1 MNEVISS
8 TIQPDTAA
16 LPDVWGWFDV
26 SQDDRVRVAGLLPLA
41 EQNIDAVLHE
51 FYSREGGY
59 DDPGGKASPLGMQDL
74 QDVRDEQ
81 RRHLLE
87 LFEAGRDQDLLKDR
101 KRAGLFNETYGIS
114 PSFYLGLFTFA
125 INRICDLVWEG
136 TDSEAEAR
144 QIERALRKTA
154 ACHQAMTVE
163 AFSAA
168 RSDAIEQRERQMSE
182 LPTPV
187 LRLQAGL
194 LLVPVVGVLD
204 SHRSRL
210 LTMQIL
216 DAIREQNAR
225 AVVLDITGV
234 AAVDSMVA
242 NHLIQ
247 TMTATR
253 LMGAHSVLTGISA
266 EVAQSLVKIGV
277 TGEALNPAGNLE
289 RGVETARKLLER

>member
-8 TIQPDTAA
+8 TIQSPGEG
-16 LPDVWGWFDV
+16 LREVWGWFDV
-26 SQDDRVRVAGLLPLA
+26 SQDDRARVADLTALV
-41 EQNIDAVLHE
+41 EQNIDGILQDY
-51 FYSREGGY
+51 YSRDGGY
-59 DDPGGKASPLGMQDL
+59 DHPSDQPSSGSMQE
-74 QDVRDEQ
+74 VRAQQ

-87 LFEAGRDQDLLKDR
+87 LFDAALDQKYFESRKSAGI
-101 KRAGLFNETYGIS
+101 FNESYGIS
-114 PSFYLGLFTFA
+114 PSFYLGLYTYA
-125 INRICDLVWEG
+125 INRICELVQ
-136 TDSEAEAR
+136 DSCEDACEAQTVQR
-144 QIERALRKTA
+144 SLRKTA
-154 ACHQAMTVE
+154 ACHQALTLE

-168 RSDAIEQRERQMSE
+168 RTEAIEQRERQLSE

-187 LRLQAGL
+187 LRLQEGL
-194 LLVPVVGVLD
+194 LLVPVVGTLD

-216 DAIREQNAR
+216 DAIRDQSAR

-253 LMGAHSVLTGISA
+253 LMGAYPVLTGISS
-266 EVAQSLVKIGV
+266 EVAQALVKIGV
-277 TGEALNPAGNLE
+277 TGEALNPAGDLE
-289 RGVETARKLLER
+289 RGVATARKLLES

>member
-1 MNEVISS
+1 MNEVITS
-8 TIQPDTAA
+8 TIQTPAKG
-16 LPDVWGWFDV
+16 LQELWGWFDV
-26 SQDDRVRVAGLLPLA
+26 SQDDRARVSGLMPLA
-41 EQNIDAVLHE
+41 EQNIEAVLQE

-59 DDPGGKASPLGMQDL
+59 DHPGGEARPHGMQE
-74 QDVRDEQ
+74 VRDEQ

-87 LFEAGRDQDLLKDR
+87 LFEAGLDQKYYKDR
-101 KRAGLFNETYGIS
+101 KRAGLFNESYGIS
-114 PSFYLGLFTFA
+114 PSFYLGLYTFA
-125 INRICDLVWEG
+125 INRICDLVRE
-136 TDSEAEAR
+136 SAENEAEAL
-144 QIERALRKTA
+144 ETEKALRKTA
-154 ACHQAMTVE
+154 ACHQAMTIE

-168 RSDAIEQRERQMSE
+168 RSDAIEQRERQLSE

-204 SHRSRL
+204 SHRSRF

-216 DAIREQNAR
+216 NAIRDQNAR

-277 TGEALNPAGNLE
+277 TGEALNPAGDLE

>member
-8 TIQPDTAA
+8 TLKSPSKG
-16 LPDVWGWFDV
+16 LREVWGWFDV
-26 SQDDRVRVAGLLPLA
+26 SQDDRVRVSGLLPLA
-41 EQNIDAVLHE
+41 EQNIEAILEE

-59 DDPGGKASPLGMQDL
+59 DRPGGDGPPHGM

-87 LFEAGRDQDLLKDR
+87 LFEAGLDQKSFQDR
-101 KRAGLFNETYGIS
+101 RRAGLFNENYGIS
-114 PSFYLGLFTFA
+114 PSFYLGLYTFA
-125 INRICDLVWEG
+125 INRICDLLRQ
-136 TDSEAEAR
+136 EAEDEASAL
-144 QIERALRKTA
+144 ETEKALRKAA
-154 ACHQAMTVE
+154 ACHQAMTIE

-168 RSDAIEQRERQMSE
+168 RSDAIEQRERQLSE

-277 TGEALNPAGNLE
+277 TGEALNPAGDLE